1 MIEKNDRMLTYE
13 RRPCC
18 GPPSGQSFMLHQIRK
33 MIGTVMAVARGHA
46 AESVLERAWSL
57 DRIDLPMAPALGL
70 MLHEVSGTGSGQLGR
85 ETARGAQRVPTC
97 CILSSPAAST
107 ALFSSDVS
115 EIFSNRIVVVG
126 TIDIASIFD
135 SFKDQR
141 HPRKCC
147 KHEENAPVDFLKGHC

>member
-1 MIEKNDRMLTYE
+1 MIEKNAHVLPSEHRS
-13 RRPCC
+13 RCR
-18 GPPSGQSFMLHQIRK
+18 PPSGQSFMLHQIRK

-70 MLHEVSGTGSGQLGR
+70 MLHEVSGTRSGQLWS

-115 EIFSNRIVVVG
+115 EIYSNRVVVGG
-126 TIDIASIFD
+126 TIDITSIFD

-147 KHEENAPVDFLKGHC
+147 KHEENAPVDFLKDHC